1 MRQPPRSPES
11 ECGRAGYDRSVRIAI
26 DARKLH
32 DFGIG
37 TYVRNLTQQLARLD
51 QQTEYVLLCRE
62 PDAGFAEKLGPN
74 FRTVIERARP
84 YSVSEQFRI
93 PLALIQ
99 AHPDVFHAPHYV
111 LPPLVPCRSVVTIH
125 DCIHLIFPQYLPS
138 RFAHTYA
145 RASIWAAIRRAERI
159 LTVSEASKSD
169 ILRCFDVPSEKI
181 VVTYN
186 AIDDRFLAEPSEAD
200 VERARA
206 RYQLADPFILYVG
219 NIKPHKNLERL
230 IESFDH
236 VRRQGFEQLRLVII
250 GDQITK
256 LQGLRRAVHRHK
268 LHKQVR
274 FLGFVA
280 PEVLTVLYRL
290 ARVFVFPSLYEGFG
304 LPPLEAMASGTP
316 VVTSNSSSLPEVV
329 GDAAVLVDPYSSESI
344 AEGIQLVLGDET
356 LRRVMSE
363 KGLARARE
371 FSWEASV
378 RRIRDVYAEVAAGGG
393 S

>member
-1 MRQPPRSPES
+1 M
-11 ECGRAGYDRSVRIAI
+11 RIAI

-37 TYVRNLTQQLARLD
+37 TYVRNLVQQLARID
-51 QQTEYVLLCRE
+51 QNTEYVLLCRE
-62 PDAGFAEKLGPN
+62 PDAGFADQLGAN
-74 FRTVIERARP
+74 FRTVVERAQP

-99 AHPDVFHAPHYV
+99 MHADLFHAPHYV

-138 RFAHTYA
+138 RLAYTYA
-145 RASIWAAIRRAERI
+145 RASIWAAIRRAERV

-169 ILRCFDVPSEKI
+169 ILRCFDVPAEKI

-186 AIDDRFLAEPSEAD
+186 AIDDRFLTEPPEAD
-200 VERARA
+200 VVRTRE
-206 RYQLADPFILYVG
+206 RYQLAGPFVLYVG

-230 IESFDH
+230 IEAFDQ
-236 VRRQGFEQLRLVII
+236 VRRQGFDQLTLVII

-280 PEVLTVLYRL
+280 PEVLSVLYRL

-316 VVTSNSSSLPEVV
+316 VLSSNVSSLPEVL
-329 GDAAVLVDPYSSESI
+329 GDAALLVDPYSAEAI
-344 AEGIQLVLGDET
+344 ADGIVRLLTDEALRAT
-356 LRRVMSE
+356 LRAR
-363 KGLARARE
+363 GLAKVRE
-371 FSWEASV
+371 YSWEASV
-378 RRIRDVYAEVAAGGG
+378 RKVREIYEEVAQHDSLDAFPG
-393 S
+393 